1 MKQFYKDRL
10 FLLSVFV
17 AAAVRLYL
25 LSQYYCI
32 SSDGIHYIAAARH
45 FYEGDFSGGLGSVYP
60 PAYPTLTALTY
71 SLVGDWE
78 LSGQIISLIC
88 GVLLLFPLYLLSI
101 ELYGRKVAVIACF
114 LAAISPY
121 LARYAVHVRTE
132 SPFFFLSM
140 VALLLFYRGIL
151 AASAPR
157 IFYGG
162 LVAGFAYLV
171 RPEAIGFLVIVPIT
185 LMINWWFK
193 RERSF
198 TWFARASGL
207 LFVGFFIFALPYV
220 LYLSSASGQWGS
232 VSKKAGLTFEIALKD
247 SGLLEN
253 EDSQTLTD
261 LESLTLVNFV
271 MRHPI
276 LYAKKVIL
284 DLVPSVGVYLEGLHY
299 AYVPFL
305 LVGLFLCLREKLWLR
320 RDLLSFT
327 FLIFYLVGFTLIF
340 VRRRYSL
347 QLVTIS
353 LPWVALGLIWC
364 WTRLQQ
370 AVSLRT
376 FQIVGTVSV
385 IIFLAGTLPKT
396 LKPISPEKAYVKE
409 AGQYLKTVNRSPDR
423 GVLVFDDRIT
433 FYGDAKAILMS
444 ELDEGKL
451 LEQIRRR
458 EASYVATEVNP
469 WRERFPKIA
478 LDPAAYGL
486 IIDKEFRAPNRDKL
500 LIFKIA

>member
-1 MKQFYKDRL
+1 
-10 FLLSVFV
+10 
-17 AAAVRLYL
+17 
-25 LSQYYCI
+25 
-32 SSDGIHYIAAARH
+32 
-45 FYEGDFSGGLGSVYP
+45 
-60 PAYPTLTALTY
+60 
-71 SLVGDWE
+71 
-78 LSGQIISLIC
+78 
-88 GVLLLFPLYLLSI
+88 
-101 ELYGRKVAVIACF
+101 
-114 LAAISPY
+114 
-121 LARYAVHVRTE
+121 
-132 SPFFFLSM
+132 
-140 VALLLFYRGIL
+140 
-151 AASAPR
+151 
-157 IFYGG
+157 
-162 LVAGFAYLV
+162 
-171 RPEAIGFLVIVPIT
+171 
-185 LMINWWFK
+185 
-193 RERSF
+193 
-198 TWFARASGL
+198 
-207 LFVGFFIFALPYV
+207 
-220 LYLSSASGQWGS
+220 
-232 VSKKAGLTFEIALKD
+232 
-247 SGLLEN
+247 
-253 EDSQTLTD
+253 
-261 LESLTLVNFV
+261 
-271 MRHPI
+271 
-276 LYAKKVIL
+276 
-284 DLVPSVGVYLEGLHY
+284 
-299 AYVPFL
+299 VPFL

-370 AVSLRT
+370 AVSLKT